1 MLRLLLCGPA
11 LVVLGGHVEG
21 GILGRPSIGVH
32 ARGLLL
38 CLLLLWLLGLL
49 WRPLPRHLAGG
60 VLLHGRGG
68 LLAHAGGRGR
78 RWVAVVMGFVGL
90 HAVRSVRVLRCLR
103 VVIIVH
109 ESVVGRVARVAL
121 LGVVRV
127 RRGHS
132 GVVLLAAVAP
142 AGPASALAA
151 RRARIFI
158 GRVGRPVVRIG
169 VVVGGHVGHIW
180 GGRVGRQGGRVGSH
194 GAVLRGGV
202 RQTAGQLATNLQR
215 KHAY

>member
-1 MLRLLLCGPA
+1 M
-11 LVVLGGHVEG
+11 
-21 GILGRPSIGVH
+21 
-32 ARGLLL
+32 
-38 CLLLLWLLGLL
+38 
-49 WRPLPRHLAGG
+49 
-60 VLLHGRGG
+60 
-68 LLAHAGGRGR
+68 
-78 RWVAVVMGFVGL
+78 
-90 HAVRSVRVLRCLR
+90 LRCLR

-151 RRARIFI
+151 RRARVFI

-194 GAVLRGGV
+194 GAVLWGGV
-202 RQTAGQLATNLQR
+202 RQTAGQLATNLQQ
-215 KHAY
+215 KHSISDAVEKSRPGMHHTQWRPYLRQHETTLKTTSFQNITLNTEQINSVAIPQDKHSDANNQTLKNIKENH